1 MIYAAAKGFVSTI
14 TKGHA
19 KELIG
24 KKIRVNAVSPGVITT
39 PFHERYST
47 PENLEAIRRTI
58 PAGRLGVAE
67 DCVGAYLFL
76 ASEALSAYVVGQII
90 EVNGGQL
97 MP

>member
-1 MIYAAAKGFVSTI
+1 MIA
-14 TKGHA
+14 
-19 KELIG
+19 
-24 KKIRVNAVSPGVITT
+24 T
-39 PFHERYST
+39 PFHERYT
-47 PENLEAIRRTI
+47 DAAAMEAIRKAI
-58 PAGRLGVAE
+58 PIARIGTSE